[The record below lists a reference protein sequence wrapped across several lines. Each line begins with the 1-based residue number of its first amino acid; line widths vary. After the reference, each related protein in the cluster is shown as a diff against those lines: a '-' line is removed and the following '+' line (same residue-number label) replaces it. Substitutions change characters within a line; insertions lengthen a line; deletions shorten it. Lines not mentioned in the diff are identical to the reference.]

1 MRTHD
6 GCRRCSKAKSN
17 AESRLD
23 AQEKMANE
31 MRKGKRKL
39 VAWPESL
46 ADTTAWERP
55 KETKAKLIRRTLM
68 TVVKLRQTY

>member
-1 MRTHD
+1 MNVLTITYIDR
-6 GCRRCSKAKSN
+6 SV
-17 AESRLD
+17 L
-23 AQEKMANE
+23 

>member
-1 MRTHD
+1 
-6 GCRRCSKAKSN
+6 
-17 AESRLD
+17 
-23 AQEKMANE
+23 

-55 KETKAKLIRRTLM
+55 KETKAKLIRRTRDADDGREAEADM
-68 TVVKLRQTY
+68 IPKGE